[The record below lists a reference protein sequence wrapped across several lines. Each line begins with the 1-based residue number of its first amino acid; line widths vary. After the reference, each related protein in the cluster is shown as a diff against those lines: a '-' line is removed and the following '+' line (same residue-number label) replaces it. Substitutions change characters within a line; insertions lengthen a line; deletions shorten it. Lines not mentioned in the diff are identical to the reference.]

1 MEEYIEALKGISY
14 FEWIKL
20 REGIDSEFDRQIG
33 ESKRS
38 LQLTDSENVK
48 KDLYKTVARNCFRY
62 FGFTSFKQVDQ
73 LTLAEYELMMEAL
86 ELRMLDESLHE
97 HRQAF
102 LNFAVKAE
110 KKAGKGKTK
119 PVYKRFRQ
127 FFDFDKELKKMK
139 NRRKPSRFA
148 GITKLLDREE

>member
-1 MEEYIEALKGISY
+1 M
-14 FEWIKL
+14 
-20 REGIDSEFDRQIG
+20 
-33 ESKRS
+33 
-38 LQLTDSENVK
+38 
-48 KDLYKTVARNCFRY
+48 
-62 FGFTSFKQVDQ
+62 
-73 LTLAEYELMMEAL
+73 
-86 ELRMLDESLHE
+86 ELRPYQQQAKDAIFSEWKNGIKKTLLVLPTGCGKTMLDESLHE

>member
-1 MEEYIEALKGISY
+1 M
-14 FEWIKL
+14 
-20 REGIDSEFDRQIG
+20 
-33 ESKRS
+33 
-38 LQLTDSENVK
+38 
-48 KDLYKTVARNCFRY
+48 
-62 FGFTSFKQVDQ
+62 
-73 LTLAEYELMMEAL
+73 AEYELMMEAL
-86 ELRMLDESLHE
+86 ELRILDESLHE

-119 PVYKRFRQ
+119 PVYN
-127 FFDFDKELKKMK
+127 FDKELKKMK

>member
-1 MEEYIEALKGISY
+1 M
-14 FEWIKL
+14 
-20 REGIDSEFDRQIG
+20 
-33 ESKRS
+33 
-38 LQLTDSENVK
+38 
-48 KDLYKTVARNCFRY
+48 
-62 FGFTSFKQVDQ
+62 
-73 LTLAEYELMMEAL
+73 AEYEPMMEAL

-110 KKAGKGKTK
+110 KKVGKGKTK

>member
-1 MEEYIEALKGISY
+1 MKHIFILRLIRKEDGSLIS
-14 FEWIKL
+14 E
-20 REGIDSEFDRQIG
+20 RDMD
-33 ESKRS
+33 
-38 LQLTDSENVK
+38 T
-48 KDLYKTVARNCFRY
+48 
-62 FGFTSFKQVDQ
+62 
-73 LTLAEYELMMEAL
+73 MMEAL

>member
-1 MEEYIEALKGISY
+1 MIDVYILGIC
-14 FEWIKL
+14 L
-20 REGIDSEFDRQIG
+20 RPLCLVF
-33 ESKRS
+33 
-38 LQLTDSENVK
+38 
-48 KDLYKTVARNCFRY
+48 
-62 FGFTSFKQVDQ
+62 
-73 LTLAEYELMMEAL
+73 L
-86 ELRMLDESLHE
+86 EILPI
-97 HRQAF
+97 
-102 LNFAVKAE
+102 FAVKAE

>member
-48 KDLYKTVARNCFRY
+48 KLSVHDLDVNWINSPIVA
-62 FGFTSFKQVDQ
+62 
-73 LTLAEYELMMEAL
+73 L
-86 ELRMLDESLHE
+86 
-97 HRQAF
+97 
-102 LNFAVKAE
+102 
-110 KKAGKGKTK
+110 
-119 PVYKRFRQ
+119 
-127 FFDFDKELKKMK
+127 
-139 NRRKPSRFA
+139 
-148 GITKLLDREE
+148 ITNMNII